1 MAFCPKNEKLLV
13 CLTNEPQQQVI
24 IWQVDRTKCVGSQDL
39 NHPTANI
46 IGTQVSFRNSD
57 QDAILITGNNTYK
70 YLELKSDGNLKA
82 TYSQLSKKE
91 NNHLSS
97 NYTAHCWLPFEG
109 RFLVATDQGQ
119 IMLCEN
125 GEFKRVLA
133 DSPGEGFY
141 IECMRTYSKGFII
154 AGDKG

>member
-1 MAFCPKNEKLLV
+1 M
-13 CLTNEPQQQVI
+13 
-24 IWQVDRTKCVGSQDL
+24 